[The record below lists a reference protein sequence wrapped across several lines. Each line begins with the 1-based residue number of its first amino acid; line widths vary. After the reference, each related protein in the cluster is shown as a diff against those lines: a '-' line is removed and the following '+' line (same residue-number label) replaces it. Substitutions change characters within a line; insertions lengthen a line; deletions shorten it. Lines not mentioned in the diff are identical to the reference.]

1 MVSRVI
7 QIFQFRFLTFLVI
20 YVTEGSKIGMT
31 RDEKISAME
40 AELKQSKGASFTTSN
55 GRIGL
60 KGAQNLEMFDNK
72 SHNIVKNA
80 DLMPCPRR
88 PPKK

>member
-1 MVSRVI
+1 MS
-7 QIFQFRFLTFLVI
+7 
-20 YVTEGSKIGMT
+20 
-31 RDEKISAME
+31 RDEKIAAME
-40 AELKQSKGASFTTSN
+40 EELKQSKGASFTTSSR
-55 GRIGL
+55 RIGL